1 MLQRTLL
8 SALFAVAVVAQAQD
22 TPPPAP
28 AENEAPRLAILPIKG
43 TVSNTFVVDQDN
55 LMQDIT
61 TAFMNT
67 KKFTLVE
74 RSQLQAVLGEGKFQN
89 SGLVDDA
96 SAAELGKQLGVKFV
110 MVGSFQ
116 GDNKKSREVSGM
128 KAGLSVGMTLLGLQ
142 RKEDTANNLESDFWK
157 ATAKLNLRMVEVQTG
172 KIVQVFESEV
182 KPGDVRTMNQA
193 KSTGEAL
200 QKLKTQLYAKIW
212 DAYPQTGYVIK
223 VLGPKELMI
232 DMGSEQGITPTH
244 RFAVTS
250 RDEDIV
256 HPVTGAIIKGKKNLL
271 ATYKVKAVDATTA
284 VLVLDSKDAKEVKI
298 GQVVEVLPTAAK

>member
-1 MLQRTLL
+1 MLQRTVL
-8 SALFAVAVVAQAQD
+8 SALFAVAIIAQAQD
-22 TPPPAP
+22 APPPAP
-28 AENEAPRLAILPIKG
+28 AADEAPRLAILPIKG

-55 LMQDIT
+55 LTQDIT

-67 KKFTLVE
+67 KKFTLIE
-74 RSQLQAVLGEGKFQN
+74 RSQMQAVLAEGKFQN

-110 MVGSFQ
+110 LVGSFQ
-116 GDNKKSREVSGM
+116 GDNQKSREVSGM
-128 KAGLSVGMTLLGLQ
+128 KAGLSVGLTLLGLQ
-142 RKEDTANNLESDFWK
+142 RKEDTGRNVDAEFWK

-182 KPGDVRTMNQA
+182 RPGDVRTMNQA

-200 QKLKTQLYAKIW
+200 AKVKTQLYAKIW

-223 VLGPKELMI
+223 VLGAKELMI
-232 DMGSEQGITPTH
+232 DMGTEQGITAAH

-271 ATYKVKAVDATTA
+271 ATYKVKSLDAATS
-284 VLVLDSKDAKEVKI
+284 VLVLDSKDAKDVKI
-298 GQVVEVLPTAAK
+298 GQVVEVLPTAVK